1 MNTNS
6 AAEQSGSARESDPRA
21 QFRAQTMD
29 RLARERGESPPP
41 ASESSNAGDQPNA
54 GIRRQS
60 AQTTP
65 DEGEGRNAEGV
76 ADDDASLDGTESD
89 ALDTDLAEGDEGEEE
104 QDESESSVEALT
116 VDGRQFT
123 PDDIRALT
131 KQLGE
136 YDADYRRKTQVLA
149 RVRQEYQAKGQE
161 YEAVGGFF
169 EALTEA
175 NVRQLRSLDPQQMSQ
190 EQFIAWKNQLQ
201 AAEQGAAQL
210 KQHLEAVR
218 QKVKKDRDAFLDQS
232 AQESNEILRGV
243 DKRWSNE
250 FYSKLRDFAVKT
262 KRYTAEEFADVTDWR
277 TMEGL
282 IALYDKANAVSTI
295 NTKLEGKEPEPT
307 RRNPRV
313 NNRRNT
319 QGQFQSAQQAVRQST
334 NARADGS
341 FRAMK
346 EQQLR
351 AEREGKRGR

>member
-1 MNTNS
+1 MPTNQ

-21 QFRAQTMD
+21 QFRAQTRE
-29 RLARERGESPPP
+29 RLARERGDTAAPTESP
-41 ASESSNAGDQPNA
+41 EGDQPERPA
-54 GIRRQS
+54 RKPA

-65 DEGEGRNAEGV
+65 DQGEERDFQGV
-76 ADDDASLDGTESD
+76 ADDDEVQDGTESEELD
-89 ALDTDLAEGDEGEEE
+89 ADDIDGDESEEE
-104 QDESESSVEALT
+104 QDESESQVEALT

-123 PDDIRALT
+123 PEDIRKLT

-169 EALTEA
+169 EALSEA
-175 NVRQLRSLDPQQMSQ
+175 NLRQLRSLDPQHMSQ
-190 EQFIAWKNQLQ
+190 DQFTAWRNQLT
-201 AAEQGAAQL
+201 AAEQGALQL
-210 KQHLEAVR
+210 KQHLDAVK
-218 QKVKKDRDAFLDQS
+218 QKVRKDRDAFLDQS

-243 DKRWSNE
+243 DPRWSNE

-282 IALYDKANAVSTI
+282 IALFDKSAAVSTI
-295 NTKLEGKEPEPT
+295 NTKLDGKAVEPT
-307 RRNPRV
+307 QRKRRVKNRRNP
-313 NNRRNT
+313 
-319 QGQFQSAQQAVRQST
+319 QGQFQNAQQAVREST

-341 FRAMK
+341 FRALK

-351 AEREGKRGR
+351 AEREGRRPR